1 MCTTPSE
8 GAVLVEPIYV
18 VCQRCAQPVATGVEA
33 DIASLASPGH
43 ALLQTRTTCSECGQ
57 QIVWA
62 RSAIWP
68 ESVLKAMRR
77 LKG

>member
-1 MCTTPSE
+1 MCTTPNE
-8 GAVLVEPIYV
+8 GATLVEPIYV
-18 VCQRCAQPVATGVEA
+18 VCQRCAQPVPTGMEA
-33 DIASLASPGH
+33 DIVGLTNPGH

-68 ESVLKAMRR
+68 ESVLQAVRQRR
-77 LKG
+77 S